1 MADFRLFNAIW
12 VVLCLSTAPI
22 GAWTEPASAATLPP
36 GYATGHAARH
46 LDGNNGNN
54 GNNGPGGPGGPGGPD
69 GGPNGG
75 PGMGPGP
82 GGMDPIGPPA
92 FGPMGDTGRWV
103 SKGLLE
109 AEVNWITKTFVPR
122 VQTAETTLDQ
132 SQSVTGQVYGPAG
145 PASVVGQVYG
155 PGNLDPQTLSLD
167 VASVQTAVTDFTSA
181 SGTNLWGALD
191 SLLKAIAQLQ
201 RDVGPQAAQAPQ
213 PPQAP
218 QAPQPAGLPPVPGMG
233 PGSLKQHEDQ
243 FAKAWASLQADS
255 ANLKDAHSR
264 GSLHRVEDDIR
275 RVIETGNWL
284 IRMARRIDQ

>member
-1 MADFRLFNAIW
+1 
-12 VVLCLSTAPI
+12 
-22 GAWTEPASAATLPP
+22 
-36 GYATGHAARH
+36 
-46 LDGNNGNN
+46 
-54 GNNGPGGPGGPGGPD
+54 
-69 GGPNGG
+69 
-75 PGMGPGP
+75 MGPGP
-82 GGMDPIGPPA
+82 GGPDPIGPPA

-109 AEVNWITKTFVPR
+109 AEVTWITKTFVPR

-132 SQSVTGQVYGPAG
+132 SQSVTGQVYGPVG
-145 PASVVGQVYG
+145 PPSVVGQVYG

-191 SLLKAIAQLQ
+191 SLLKAISQLQ
-201 RDVGPQAAQAPQ
+201 RDAGPQAAQAAQ

-218 QAPQPAGLPPVPGMG
+218 QAPQSAGLPPVPGMG
-233 PGSLKQHEDQ
+233 PDSLTQREDQ
-243 FAKAWASLQADS
+243 FAKAWASLQVDS

-264 GSLHRVEDDIR
+264 GALHRVEDDIR
-275 RVIETGNWL
+275 RVIENGNWL

>member
-22 GAWTEPASAATLPP
+22 GAWTEPASAATLPT
-36 GYATGHAARH
+36 GYATAHVARH
-46 LDGNNGNN
+46 LDGNND
-54 GNNGPGGPGGPGGPD
+54 PGGPGGPA
-69 GGPNGG
+69 GPNGG
-75 PGMGPGP
+75 P
-82 GGMDPIGPPA
+82 DPIGPPA

-109 AEVNWITKTFVPR
+109 AEVTWITKTFVPR

-132 SQSVTGQVYGPAG
+132 SQSVTGQVYGPVG
-145 PASVVGQVYG
+145 PPSVVGQVYG
-155 PGNLDPQTLSLD
+155 PGNPDPQTLTLD

-191 SLLKAIAQLQ
+191 SLLKAISQLQ
-201 RDVGPQAAQAPQ
+201 RDAGL
-213 PPQAP
+213 QAP

-233 PGSLKQHEDQ
+233 PDSLTQREDQ
-243 FAKAWASLQADS
+243 FAKAWASLQVDS

-264 GSLHRVEDDIR
+264 GALHRVEDDIR
-275 RVIETGNWL
+275 RVIENGNWL